1 MKVKS
6 YCANLCLNIR
16 VPEPLFVRDDSGKV
30 GSLHMT
36 TAIFPTSRPRCWEY
50 APRCTGKVRKG
61 STAVETV
68 CTIG

>member
-36 TAIFPTSRPRCWEY
+36 TAIFHTSR
-50 APRCTGKVRKG
+50 T
-61 STAVETV
+61 
-68 CTIG
+68 